1 MLYSMLYISKY
12 YVGFIYVNWSFR
24 GNSNVFYQLF
34 SLHAYLST
42 CSLCSCWS
50 PHCLQRMEFEG
61 LTGAHAREVADH
73 AHLQRTAEAAMSA
86 LRYNSVDGTCLILF
100 WNFVLG
106 MICRRPETIRAL
118 LLDGPP
124 CDEVLIFVHLHSSES
139 FNVIFLNE
147 EHTFVKGSF
156 MLYPRATLTLITKS
170 FEFPLHLVF
179 LQLESLQVL
188 LRRALELKTRDSAAG
203 SRVLAG
209 AENDIGSG
217 ARRDAHQEHS
227 YGTLAFSTLHEW
239 HSWNYPAAKKNAC
252 IHLCNFNLCSYSC
265 AVCQCTR
272 KNTLSVAHWYLQRMV
287 VYALAP
293 LSKFDLGGYWAA
305 FLFPCLDGKKPI
317 WQDFGQKRYFL
328 SHKARQDI

>member
-1 MLYSMLYISKY
+1 MLSMLYSMLYISKY

-156 MLYPRATLTLITKS
+156 MLYSRAFDFNYQILCVPTAFGVFTVGIAASLAQTSAGTQNTWFCCWLPSTGRRWERHRKWSKERCTSGTLIW
-170 FEFPLHLVF
+170 
-179 LQLESLQVL
+179 
-188 LRRALELKTRDSAAG
+188 DSC
-203 SRVLAG
+203 
-209 AENDIGSG
+209 
-217 ARRDAHQEHS
+217 
-227 YGTLAFSTLHEW
+227 F
-239 HSWNYPAAKKNAC
+239 
-252 IHLCNFNLCSYSC
+252 
-265 AVCQCTR
+265 
-272 KNTLSVAHWYLQRMV
+272 
-287 VYALAP
+287 
-293 LSKFDLGGYWAA
+293 
-305 FLFPCLDGKKPI
+305 
-317 WQDFGQKRYFL
+317 
-328 SHKARQDI
+328 